1 MVMKDLFNKL
11 KIKISD
17 FYNED
22 EGLHKEHRIVC
33 TICYTAITIITIKL
47 LFFPPIDL

>member
-11 KIKISD
+11 KTKINN
-17 FYNED
+17 FYNKD
-22 EGLHKEHRIVC
+22 EGLYKEHGIVC
-33 TICYTAITIITIKL
+33 TICYIAITIITIKL